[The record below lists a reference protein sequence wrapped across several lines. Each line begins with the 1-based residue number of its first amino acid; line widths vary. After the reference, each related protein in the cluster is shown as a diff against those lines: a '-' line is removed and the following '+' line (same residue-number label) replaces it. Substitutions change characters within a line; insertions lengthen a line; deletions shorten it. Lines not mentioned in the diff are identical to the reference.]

1 MMKKTL
7 IGLVLLFLSA
17 MLYATHYISLAI
29 LSGDR
34 YAFCM
39 TLKLND
45 TGIYTLIYM
54 TLIIGI
60 IFIISDLITSRKN

>member
-7 IGLVLLFLSA
+7 IGLVLLFLSTI
-17 MLYATHYISLAI
+17 LYATHYISLAV
-29 LSGDR
+29 LSGNRDL
-34 YAFCM
+34 FCV

-45 TGIYTLIYM
+45 TGIYTLIYI